1 MSRGVTQQVGTYG
14 SRPDKGE
21 ESTYQPLVL
30 LKEGQYQVTPVGSS
44 QHWYMG
50 KRADLR
56 VEFARVSGDNQ
67 GEVGRLGG
75 GIFEQPKSMIANGL
89 SELAS

>member
-1 MSRGVTQQVGTYG
+1 V
-14 SRPDKGE
+14 
-21 ESTYQPLVL
+21 PLVSL
-30 LKEGQYQVTPVGSS
+30 GIL
-44 QHWYMG
+44 
-50 KRADLR
+50 
-56 VEFARVSGDNQ
+56 DNQ